1 MTYSNSIYSIILINF
16 VKNLSN
22 PKILLPIMKKIT
34 LFTAFLVSICSYGQ
48 SISGFVKNPSFED
61 GPVGTIAQYQTLN
74 DWKLGGANMTGA
86 SASIQSTDVHAGDGS
101 NALEVTSEY
110 AGSGGEWNVRL
121 MNTTYPFDADGINPI
136 DITVSFW
143 AKTTDL
149 DPTDQNSNGDF
160 RILIKD
166 TGSANFPD
174 ATNRV
179 ILETDTWIYVT
190 KTFTFDP
197 ATDYNLSLY
206 LEFGKVNGTTQIDGI
221 TASVTGG
228 ATLDPTSEP
237 VVVTQSGFILNP
249 SFEDG
254 SAGPLVRNAVLDNW
268 KLEGANAAGDNSAII
283 QTTNVHDGDGSN
295 ALEVTNLA
303 SAGEW
308 NNKVTSTAYPF
319 DGDGINP
326 IDVTISFW
334 AKTTDTDPISGN
346 ANGDLKLIV
355 RDAVS
360 ASDKSNRAILATDG
374 WVFITKT
381 FSFPATTNYSLSLSI
396 QFGRLEGVTQIDG
409 ITSSVSGGATLATQD
424 ILIND
429 LNIFIYPNPVKN
441 ILSYNSEGI
450 KNIEVYNLLGQKLI
464 EEKAVGSLNTSAFSK
479 GSYLLKLLGENG
491 SVSTVRFIKE

>member
-1 MTYSNSIYSIILINF
+1 MTYSNSIFSIILINF

-34 LFTAFLVSICSYGQ
+34 LLTAFLISVFSYGQ

-86 SASIQSTDVHAGDGS
+86 SASIQSTDVHTGDGS

-110 AGSGGEWNVRL
+110 VGSGGEWNVRL

-136 DITVSFW
+136 EITVSFW
-143 AKTTDL
+143 AKTSDQ
-149 DPTDQNSNGDF
+149 DPTDQNTNGDF

-179 ILETDTWIYVT
+179 ILETDTWVYVT
-190 KTFTFDP
+190 KTFAFDP

-206 LEFGKVNGTTQIDGI
+206 LEFGRVDGTTQIDGI
-221 TASVTGG
+221 TTAVTGG

-237 VVVTQSGFILNP
+237 VEVTQSGFILNP

-254 SAGPLVRNAVLDNW
+254 PAGPLVRNAVLDNW

-283 QTTNVHDGDGSN
+283 QTTNVHAGDGSN

-308 NNKVTSTAYPF
+308 NNKVTSTTYPL

-334 AKTTDTDPISGN
+334 AKTSDTDPDSGN
-346 ANGDLKLIV
+346 ASGDLKLV
-355 RDAVS
+355 LRDAVS
-360 ASDKSNRAILATDG
+360 ASDKSNRAILGTDT
-374 WVFITKT
+374 WFYVTKT
-381 FSFPATTNYSLSLSI
+381 FSFPAATSYSLSLSL

-424 ILIND
+424 IAISD
-429 LNIFIYPNPVKN
+429 SSVFIYPNPVMN
-441 ILSYNSEGI
+441 VLNYSAEGVE
-450 KNIEVYNLLGQKLI
+450 NIEVYNLLGQKLI
-464 EEKAVGSLNTSAFSK
+464 EEKAFGSVNTSDLPK
-479 GSYLLKLLGENG
+479 GYYILNLTRENG
-491 SVSTVRFIKE
+491 SVSTKRFLKN

>member
-1 MTYSNSIYSIILINF
+1 
-16 VKNLSN
+16 
-22 PKILLPIMKKIT
+22 
-34 LFTAFLVSICSYGQ
+34 
-48 SISGFVKNPSFED
+48 
-61 GPVGTIAQYQTLN
+61 
-74 DWKLGGANMTGA
+74 
-86 SASIQSTDVHAGDGS
+86 
-101 NALEVTSEY
+101 
-110 AGSGGEWNVRL
+110 
-121 MNTTYPFDADGINPI
+121 
-136 DITVSFW
+136 
-143 AKTTDL
+143 
-149 DPTDQNSNGDF
+149 
-160 RILIKD
+160 
-166 TGSANFPD
+166 
-174 ATNRV
+174 
-179 ILETDTWIYVT
+179 
-190 KTFTFDP
+190 
-197 ATDYNLSLY
+197 
-206 LEFGKVNGTTQIDGI
+206 
-221 TASVTGG
+221 
-228 ATLDPTSEP
+228 
-237 VVVTQSGFILNP
+237 

-308 NNKVTSTAYPF
+308 NNKVTSTTYPF

-334 AKTTDTDPISGN
+334 AKTTDTDPVSGN

-381 FSFPATTNYSLSLSI
+381 FSFPAATNYSLSLSI

-429 LNIFIYPNPVKN
+429 SSIFIYPNPVKN
-441 ILSYNSEGI
+441 VLSYNTEGV

-491 SVSTVRFIKE
+491 SVSTARFIKE